1 MGSIV
6 RMAPASLG
14 CPWGRQYL
22 YCPGTF
28 LRKLD
33 NPGMSSGRKTFS
45 LSNALT
51 LSSSQS
57 MFAVLVISEH
67 SSPVTLLR
75 RLGLCRNAKISEE
88 TCLPTAAKPDPCW
101 WKTLELLFMLFEDQ
115 SWILLQECSCI
126 WWVGVTLM
134 ACVMLYLV
142 YVHHFASKTSRGK
155 SKIHLAPK
163 MSVRDCR
170 CI

>member
-6 RMAPASLG
+6 RMVPASLG

-67 SSPVTLLR
+67 SSPMTLLR

-88 TCLPTAAKPDPCW
+88 NCLPTAAKPDSCW
-101 WKTLELLFMLFEDQ
+101 WKTLESLFMLFEDQ

-126 WWVGVTLM
+126 WRAGVALM
-134 ACVMLYLV
+134 ACVLLHLV
-142 YVHHFASKTSRGK
+142 YVHHFASKASKGK
-155 SKIHLAPK
+155 SKTHLAPK
-163 MSVRDCR
+163 MSVRDCSS
-170 CI
+170 I